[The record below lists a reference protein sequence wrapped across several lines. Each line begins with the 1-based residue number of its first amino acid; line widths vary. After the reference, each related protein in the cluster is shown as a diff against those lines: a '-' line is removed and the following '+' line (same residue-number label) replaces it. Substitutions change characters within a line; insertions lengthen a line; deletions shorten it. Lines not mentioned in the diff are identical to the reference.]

1 MAVLTYF
8 QVYKC
13 HLSFEIIKS
22 LFLLVFGL
30 ISSCEECNTND
41 KEGQARNL
49 NKNDKRWQ
57 IIEMQFGEYLSEHP
71 TPKII
76 LKLH

>member
-1 MAVLTYF
+1 MRRIGGEHTETEMAVLAYF

-13 HLSFEIIKS
+13 HLSSRVYKES
-22 LFLLVFGL
+22 FLIGL

-57 IIEMQFGEYLSEHP
+57 IIEM
-71 TPKII
+71 
-76 LKLH
+76 

>member
-1 MAVLTYF
+1 MSLKLRG
-8 QVYKC
+8 YKE
-13 HLSFEIIKS
+13 SFLI
-22 LFLLVFGL
+22 GL

-71 TPKII
+71 TLKLI

>member
-1 MAVLTYF
+1 MSLKLRG
-8 QVYKC
+8 YKE
-13 HLSFEIIKS
+13 SFLI
-22 LFLLVFGL
+22 GL

-41 KEGQARNL
+41 KEGQAR
-49 NKNDKRWQ
+49 KNDKRWR

-71 TPKII
+71 TLKII